1 MQNNKSCKTN
11 IYTPSALVG
20 GLGGADNV
28 KGVQQ
33 TVPTCLFNIV
43 FIATSTLFTMVT
55 LSCQRVTLQPRPTV
69 VVVMRMVTNMVMK
82 MVIGH
87 FWPWPLKVTEISP
100 ASDSWTLENVCIL
113 PRWNVLFVFFLL
125 EAQYQCGHYCFCSG
139 SSVGL
144 LWCLVIV
151 SVWAVGLH

>member
-87 FWPWPLKVTEISP
+87 F
-100 ASDSWTLENVCIL
+100 
-113 PRWNVLFVFFLL
+113 
-125 EAQYQCGHYCFCSG
+125 
-139 SSVGL
+139 
-144 LWCLVIV
+144 
-151 SVWAVGLH
+151 